1 VALWSAKR
9 LSGTRLDPFGRNQMR
24 RAEAG
29 LAEEFPRALQMQMPM
44 PMPTP
49 MVESSL

>member
-1 VALWSAKR
+1 
-9 LSGTRLDPFGRNQMR
+9 MR

-29 LAEEFPRALQMQMPM
+29 LAEEFPWALQMQMQMPM
-44 PMPTP
+44 PMP

>member
-9 LSGTRLDPFGRNQMR
+9 LGGTRLEPFGRNQMR

-29 LAEEFPRALQMQMPM
+29 LAEEFPWALQMQMPM
-44 PMPTP
+44 QMPMQI
-49 MVESSL
+49 VKSLL